1 MSTSAPRPSDRIAVT
16 EPVHQ
21 QVFADFIQRHAV
33 DVGNLAGGLLLL
45 PGDRR
50 HPILFPRRDH
60 LVEEEG
66 MITRFCAR
74 MKCMSRAFS
83 SRIWGMLL
91 ANPSSTTINFRCG
104 CSWRICRSNRLA
116 AFRSQSFLSLPSC
129 FSIGSGARGI
139 TSRWLGCAGTGRQ
152 HLVLIRDFAGLLV
165 HLFQAGVAVDGGGGK
180 ISGAVQGQQ
189 VAFLVENER
198 LQGLPALHLAK
209 DRVEQRA
216 NFRGSTESRISRICV
231 SEGMRTIRNRLRMF
245 SSLRRSSKASK
256 EGSFRENMAN
266 ADMSVSGNE
275 IGLFRVRGSETFS
288 HSPRNSV

>member
-1 MSTSAPRPSDRIAVT
+1 
-16 EPVHQ
+16 
-21 QVFADFIQRHAV
+21 
-33 DVGNLAGGLLLL
+33 
-45 PGDRR
+45 
-50 HPILFPRRDH
+50 
-60 LVEEEG
+60 
-66 MITRFCAR
+66 MITRFCAENEVHVEGLQFADMGRVARQSVLHHDQLQMR
-74 MKCMSRAFS
+74 MF
-83 SRIWGMLL
+83 L
-91 ANPSSTTINFRCG
+91 ADLPQQSLGRVPLAVVLVAAVLFLD
-104 CSWRICRSNRLA
+104 RLG
-116 AFRSQSFLSLPSC
+116 SQGNHFPM
-129 FSIGSGARGI
+129 
-139 TSRWLGCAGTGRQ
+139 AGVHQHGRQ

-216 NFRGSTESRISRICV
+216 QLPRLHGIENLAHLRVGRD
-231 SEGMRTIRNRLRMF
+231 GAIRNRLRMF